1 MYYFNI
7 FETRSSWSVGAPV
20 KSVEETSDIDIDG
33 TRFPMLVLCGARNLT
48 PFNEKKCPGLRP
60 DVAK

>member
-7 FETRSSWSVGAPV
+7 FETRSTWSVGAPV
-20 KSVEETSDIDIDG
+20 KSAEETSDIDIDG
-33 TRFPMLVLCGARNLT
+33 TRFPMLVLVVRATLLRLT
-48 PFNEKKCPGLRP
+48 KKCPGVRP